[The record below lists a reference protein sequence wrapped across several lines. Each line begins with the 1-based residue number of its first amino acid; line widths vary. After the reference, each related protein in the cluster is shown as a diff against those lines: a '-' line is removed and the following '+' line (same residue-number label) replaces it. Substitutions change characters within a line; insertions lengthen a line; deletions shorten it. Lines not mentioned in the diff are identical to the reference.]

1 MIVRPARALT
11 LLARFQALAPGDLLL
26 TGTPGG
32 TALKAPPKAVEKIG
46 ALLPP
51 AVKWKSFFNRQ
62 AKNPRYLREGDV
74 ITATIATP
82 DGRIDLGEQR
92 TPVAYAQAQAR

>member
-1 MIVRPARALT
+1 MIVRPAQALT
-11 LLARFQALAPGDLLL
+11 LLARFQTLDPGDLLL

-32 TALKAPPKAVEKIG
+32 TALKAPPKAAEKIA

-51 AVKWKSFFNRQ
+51 ALKWKAFFKGQ
-62 AKNPRYLREGDV
+62 AKNPKYLRSGDL

-92 TPVAYAQAQAR
+92 TPVTDTP